1 MTNYPECNVIPKA
14 RLMRTLAGKTLLITG
29 ATRGIG
35 LAIARRAARDGANV
49 AVLGKTAEPHPT
61 LPGTIDSAVA
71 AIEAA
76 GGRAIGC
83 VCDVRSDAQVLA
95 AVEQTVAAFGGL
107 DIVVNN
113 ASAIFLSDTL
123 QTPMKRFDL
132 MQQVNVRAT
141 FLVSQTCL
149 PHLLKATNPQVLNL
163 APPIDM
169 ARGWFAPTLAY
180 TLAKYGMSLC
190 VLGMSQE
197 FAARGIAFN
206 ALWPKT
212 GIATSAVQ
220 NLLGGEHAIERCRHP
235 EIVADAAWAILT
247 RDSRACSGNF
257 FIDEEVLRQEG
268 VTDFTRYAVNP
279 EVELMPDFFVDE
291 PDLAQLRA
299 MFGPFARS
307 S

>member
-1 MTNYPECNVIPKA
+1 
-14 RLMRTLAGKTLLITG
+14 MRTLAGKTLLITG

-35 LAIARRAARDGANV
+35 LAIALRAARDGANV
-49 AVLGKTAEPHPT
+49 AVLGKTVEPHPT

-71 AIEAA
+71 AIEGA

-83 VCDVRSDAQVLA
+83 VCDVRNDEHVVA
-95 AVEQTVAAFGGL
+95 AVDQTVAAFGGL

-113 ASAIFLSDTL
+113 ASAIFLSDTV

-149 PHLLKATNPQVLNL
+149 PHLLKAANPHVLNL

-169 ARGWFAPTLAY
+169 ARRWFAPTLAY

-197 FAARGIAFN
+197 FAAHGLAVN

-220 NLLGGEHAIERCRHP
+220 NLLGGEHAIERCRRP
-235 EIVADAAWAILT
+235 EIVADAAWAIVT
-247 RDSRACSGNF
+247 RESRACTGNF
-257 FIDEEVLRQEG
+257 FIDEDVLRQEG
-268 VTDFTRYAVNP
+268 MTDFTRYAINP
-279 EVELMPDFFVDE
+279 EVDLMPDFFVDE

-299 MFGPFARS
+299 MFRPFAR
-307 S
+307 